1 MDRAITTT
9 NGQFEHANN
18 DLRRKKCGGTAGR
31 TASLH
36 TNLLQKPYGFLAT
49 PDSLSL
55 RSYPCVKG
63 YSEAGRFVAEHCKNV
78 MKQFIT
84 VCVLMTIE
92 IMSAAT
98 LGSRWTDCDRHQ
110 ALPLVLGAQN
120 PYFSLKAKP
129 RERHC
134 PSCDSIVYS
143 RRHRLCGVCGQAL
156 PEDCLFTATEA
167 ESVEMLLRTERQ
179 RHRAWLKKTTSI

>member
-1 MDRAITTT
+1 VTATAQIP
-9 NGQFEHANN
+9 NVQ
-18 DLRRKKCGGTAGR
+18 LGG
-31 TASLH
+31 SL
-36 TNLLQKPYGFLAT
+36 
-49 PDSLSL
+49 
-55 RSYPCVKG
+55 
-63 YSEAGRFVAEHCKNV
+63 FVAEHRKSVTEQCS
-78 MKQFIT
+78 T
-84 VCVLMTIE
+84 VSVLM

-98 LGSRWTDCDRHQ
+98 LSIRWIDCDRNQ
-110 ALPLVLGAQN
+110 ALPLVPGGQN
-120 PYFSLKAKP
+120 PYFSVKVKP

-179 RHRAWLKKTTSI
+179 RHRAWLKRTTT

>member
-1 MDRAITTT
+1 
-9 NGQFEHANN
+9 
-18 DLRRKKCGGTAGR
+18 
-31 TASLH
+31 
-36 TNLLQKPYGFLAT
+36 
-49 PDSLSL
+49 
-55 RSYPCVKG
+55 
-63 YSEAGRFVAEHCKNV
+63 

-84 VCVLMTIE
+84 ACVLMTVE

-98 LGSRWTDCDRHQ
+98 LSIRWTDGDRKQ
-110 ALPLVLGAQN
+110 SLPLLFASQN
-120 PYFSLKAKP
+120 SFVSIGVAP

-143 RRHRLCGVCGQAL
+143 RRHKLCGVCGQAL

-179 RHRAWLKKTTSI
+179 RHRAWLRKTTTL